1 MYFHLLILGIFGTD
15 VCSDAALFGRY
26 DWFAHHHTVWPSL
39 ACRWGRQLPDKL
51 THKTKQRLYYSEQ
64 TDGSSPNTL
73 IVANADVIKPRVA
86 SADNVA
92 RRWSETGK
100 SPYVRKVKTIF
111 HPGEVN
117 KIRDIYTGACSHMRR
132 GRSGTQTQSACEYQ
146 PSS

>member
-1 MYFHLLILGIFGTD
+1 M
-15 VCSDAALFGRY
+15 SRRY

-39 ACRWGRQLPDKL
+39 ACRWGRILPVQSS

-64 TDGSSPNTL
+64 TDGSTPNTL
-73 IVANADVIKPRVA
+73 IVANADVTKPRVA

-117 KIRDIYTGACSHMRR
+117 KIRDVFTGA
-132 GRSGTQTQSACEYQ
+132 
-146 PSS
+146 